1 MDVGMNSPV
10 VSPISSP
17 PAGNAGGPAIE
28 LAELVRAV
36 RAADPCAL
44 LVLPRILRRVI
55 RQECQ
60 LTAWTLRV
68 PHRKSYVLSRERLLE
83 IVDQDELGLAPEAV
97 LPETVILLPQPDSEK
112 LAAMTAGEALL
123 RCWRLLF
130 HARVHASLEEA
141 SADGRL
147 TPAIVRKRI
156 YQLGA
161 VEFDEIRSVLDQ
173 EAFLLPPRDEA
184 TVYVEFAAVFLELHH
199 FAPSLLTRYFP
210 ALADHEA
217 AGQVVAQDVDGAAL
231 FRSTRPARA
240 DVPSDVATVE
250 TGEDLPGADSS
261 MEHAG
266 LASWFP
272 SEHEFRRMLRL
283 GDSAAKVGNT
293 VRSLIYH
300 ARALQHAA
308 GETVAKTRIAMRAGL
323 DQLLQRLQRALE
335 IPQEQIG
342 QWREPLAALVYQT
355 TRGFWPAEA
364 RFLYDLQ
371 KVCIDHER
379 EIYKVDLVG
388 WIRSLGKQPLR
399 RPLPNQREVL
409 MSKHLHSAAAR
420 LPVVRLPATLR
431 RRLSDLLH
439 GTLDQVEERLRC
451 RFRPQVTASLDA
463 VGLRPGNV
471 PERVA
476 RQKIVEELLDGIVE
490 RGYLAMGNFRD
501 ALSRNTLKLPDLSGP
516 GDLLHGDRL
525 LRGDRRL
532 AAELDGVYRGGE
544 FYLRWM
550 QRLSSLAFGTHAG
563 RWLTRF
569 AFVPFVGAFV
579 GMAGLEHLIGI
590 VTHAELDLKSAWV
603 VIPLGLFLAGLI
615 NFEGFRQ
622 RVWRGCQNLWHGT
635 ITLLVD
641 PLVSFFRSE
650 IVQRI
655 FHSRAYMLA
664 SRFVV
669 RPLVLTSI
677 IFWVSPLQVAE
688 LTTAIRWMS
697 PSETITGHASTTSAT
712 LVFVL
717 VNLLINSRLGR
728 TAEEVFVE
736 WIVHSWQRF
745 GLRILTGAFWWLVD
759 LFKSI
764 LENIERLLYTVDEW
778 VRFRAGDT
786 RLSIA
791 VKTMLGSIWFFVS
804 YMVRFLVNLIIEP
817 QINPLKHFPTVT
829 VGHKLLLPFIP
840 TLAGVLELTMEKGL
854 AITTATFIITAIPG
868 IFGFLVW
875 ELTGNWRLYTANRPE
890 ELRPVPI
897 GSHGET
903 MVRLLRPGFHSGT
916 LPKRFARL
924 RRADRK
930 ARESGNWNAVR
941 KHLRVIEHVEK
952 DVRRYVERGL
962 LALLAECPVMESL
975 CLVVGGVELGSNRVR
990 VVLECPSLGEPLVIG
1005 WEIEAGWLLAGI
1017 NRPEWLER
1025 LDASQRRILAN
1036 GLTGMYKTS
1045 RVDLVRQRIRD
1056 LLPAAGVYRMSETS
1070 LLVSPTAS
1078 CDVEVK
1084 YPMEGDGALVPLD
1097 PPAFDS
1103 LPVLPR
1109 ADVLFGCTNIRWEDW
1124 CVAWDLSLDPTRPPP
1139 MINGTPRA

>member
-1 MDVGMNSPV
+1 MKSPV
-10 VSPISSP
+10 VSPIPSP
-17 PAGNAGGPAIE
+17 PAGNAAGLAIE
-28 LAELVRAV
+28 LPDLVRAV

-55 RQECQ
+55 RQECE

-68 PHRKSYVLSRERLLE
+68 PHRKSYVLSRQRLLE
-83 IVDQDELGLAPEAV
+83 IVDQDELDLAVDAV
-97 LPETVILLPQPDSEK
+97 LPDTVILLPQPDSEK
-112 LAAMTAGEALL
+112 LSAMTAGEALL

-130 HARVHASLEEA
+130 HARVHASLEQA
-141 SADGRL
+141 SADGCL
-147 TPAIVRKRI
+147 TPAIVRQRI

-184 TVYVEFAAVFLELHH
+184 TVYVEFAAVFLELRH
-199 FAPSLLTRYFP
+199 FAPSLLSRYFP
-210 ALADHEA
+210 ALGDLDA
-217 AGQVVAQDVDGAAL
+217 AARILAQDLDGEEL
-231 FRSTRPARA
+231 FRSTRPAGA
-240 DVPSDVATVE
+240 AQPSDVATVE

-261 MEHAG
+261 VEHAG

-283 GDSAAKVGNT
+283 GDNAAKVGNT

-300 ARALQHAA
+300 ARALQHAV
-308 GETVAKTRIAMRAGL
+308 GETVAKTRIAIRSGL

-409 MSKHLHSAAAR
+409 MSKHLHTAAAR
-420 LPVVRLPATLR
+420 LPVVRLPAALR

-451 RFRPQVTASLDA
+451 RFRPQVTSALDA

-490 RGYLAMGNFRD
+490 RGYLAMGNLRD

-516 GDLLHGDRL
+516 GDLLYGDPL

-532 AAELDGVYRGGE
+532 AASLDGVYRGGE

-550 QRLSSLAFGTHAG
+550 QRLSSLAFGTGVG

-569 AFVPFVGAFV
+569 AFVPFVGAYV
-579 GMAGLEHLIGI
+579 AMAGLEHLIGL
-590 VTHAELDLKSAWV
+590 VARHAEVDLKSAWV
-603 VIPLGLFLAGLI
+603 VIPLGLFLAGLM

-622 RVWRGCQNLWHGT
+622 RVGRACQNLWHGT
-635 ITLLVD
+635 LTLLVD
-641 PLVSFFRSE
+641 PLVAFYRSE
-650 IVQRI
+650 IVQRVL
-655 FHSRAYMLA
+655 HSRAYMLA

-669 RPLVLTSI
+669 RPLVLTAI
-677 IFWVSPLQVAE
+677 VFWLSPLQMAE
-688 LTTAIRWMS
+688 LATAIRWIS
-697 PSETITGHASTTSAT
+697 PSETITGHSSTTSAT
-712 LVFVL
+712 LVFLL
-717 VNLLINSRLGR
+717 VNVVINSRLGR

-745 GLRILTGAFWWLVD
+745 GLRILAGAFWWLAD

-764 LENIERLLYTVDEW
+764 LESIERLLYTVDEW

-786 RLSIA
+786 PLSIA
-791 VKTMLGSIWFFVS
+791 GKAVLGSIWAFLA
-804 YMVRFLVNLIIEP
+804 YMIRFLVNLIIEP

-875 ELTGNWRLYTANRPE
+875 ELTGNWRLYKANRAD

-897 GSHGET
+897 GNHGET

-916 LPKRFARL
+916 LPKRFGRL

-941 KHLRVIEHVEK
+941 KHLHVIEHIEK
-952 DVRRYVERGL
+952 EVRRYVERGL
-962 LALLAECPVMESL
+962 LALLAECPAMQSL
-975 CLVVGGVELGSNRVR
+975 CLVVGKVELGSNRVR
-990 VVLECPSLGEPLVIG
+990 VAMECPTLGQPLVIG
-1005 WEIEAGWLLAGI
+1005 WEIESGWLLAGI
-1017 NRPEWLER
+1017 NQPAWFAR
-1025 LDASQRRILAN
+1025 LDSSQRQILAN
-1036 GLTGMYKTS
+1036 GLTGVYKTS
-1045 RVDLVRQRIRD
+1045 RVDLVRQRIQD
-1056 LLPAAGVYRMSETS
+1056 LLPSGVVYRMSETAM
-1070 LLVSPTAS
+1070 LVSPTAS
-1078 CDVEVK
+1078 CDVEIQ
-1084 YPMEGDGALVPLD
+1084 YPMADEEALAPLD
-1097 PPAFDS
+1097 QPPLDS
-1103 LPVLPR
+1103 LPVLAR
-1109 ADVLFGCTNIRWEDW
+1109 SELLFSSTKIRWQDW
-1124 CVAWDLSLDPTRPPP
+1124 CTAWDLALDPTRPPP
-1139 MINGTPRA
+1139 TITSIPQV